1 LSPAVSRT
9 PALVFDFGGPVLLT
23 PFELVAISQPGTA
36 AYDLLAGVG
45 PLAPA
50 DQPDPE
56 WVAMQGGEFSEREYW
71 DRRAIEWGQRAGQPG
86 TIQALIAHLYD
97 PPREELIRPGA
108 WSLMRDVKAAGRAIG
123 VLTNDLR
130 TFHSDEWVAQM
141 QILDLVEVIVDA
153 SVEGTHKPDRRLY
166 ELMSERLGVGFA
178 DMVFIDDQLPNVV
191 AARELG
197 IPTVHF
203 DVNDPAASYAEARE
217 LLSLASIGQGS
228 SSAM

>member
-1 LSPAVSRT
+1 LSRT

-23 PFELVAISQPGTA
+23 PFELVAISQPGSV
-36 AYDLLAGVG
+36 AYDLLGDVG
-45 PLAPA
+45 PLAPPG
-50 DQPDPE
+50 QPDSE
-56 WVAMQGGEFSEREYW
+56 WVAMQAGEFSEREYW
-71 DRRAIEWGQRAGQPG
+71 DRRATEWGERAGQPG

-108 WSLMRDVKAAGRAIG
+108 WSLMRDAKAAGRAIG

-141 QILDLVEVIVDA
+141 HILDLVEVIVDA

-166 ELMSERLGVGFA
+166 DLTAERLGVAFV
-178 DMVFIDDQLPNVV
+178 DMVFVDDQLPNVV

-203 DVNDPAASYAEARE
+203 DVNNPAASFAEARR
-217 LLSLASIGQGS
+217 LMGFGS
-228 SSAM
+228 